1 MKDPL
6 RPALITTAVLAL
18 GLAAVSFFP
27 RQQPSASSHTSSP
40 SEAGAGV
47 QTVAWNSYDK
57 GLSQAQDSKKFVMVQ
72 FFATWCGYCK
82 KMDRE
87 VLTEQ
92 KVQDSLKRY
101 FVPVR
106 VTESSDNRVQY
117 QGNSVTEKE
126 LTVLHKVQGFPTML
140 FLEPDG
146 TMIGQIPGYIS
157 AEEMDG
163 MLNFIGSGSYKQM
176 DYASYKAKHRS

>member
-6 RPALITTAVLAL
+6 RPALITTAVLVV

-27 RQQPSASSHTSSP
+27 RQQTPAIAPVANHQSDPS
-40 SEAGAGV
+40 GA
-47 QTVAWNSYDK
+47 QTVAWNAYDK
-57 GLSQAQDSKKFVMVQ
+57 GLNQAQDSKKFVMVQ

-87 VLTEQ
+87 VLNQQ
-92 KVQDSLKRY
+92 KVQDSLNRY

-117 QGNSVTEKE
+117 NGNAVTEKE
-126 LTVLHKVQGFPTML
+126 LTVLHKVKGFPTML

-146 TMIGQIPGYIS
+146 TMIGEIPGYIS

-176 DYASYKAKHRS
+176 NYESYKAKHSS